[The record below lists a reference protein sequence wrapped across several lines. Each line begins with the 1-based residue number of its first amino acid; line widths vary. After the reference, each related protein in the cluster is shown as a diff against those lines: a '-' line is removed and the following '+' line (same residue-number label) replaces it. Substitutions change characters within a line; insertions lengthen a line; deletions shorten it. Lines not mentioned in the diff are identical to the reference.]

1 MKYRGLHFY
10 QIKVQIQY
18 FAQEH
23 LHAHLDQVL
32 MKALMPSLGEESPGD
47 DNVIKLFPTIMN
59 DIMNNN
65 IITTGIA
72 QW

>member
-1 MKYRGLHFY
+1 MKYRGFLFY
-10 QIKVQIQY
+10 QIKVQIKY

-47 DNVIKLFPTIMN
+47 DNVIKLDSDDVIYPRYIQLEF
-59 DIMNNN
+59 
-65 IITTGIA
+65 
-72 QW
+72 